1 MILGVGTDLVRIE
14 RLERAIG
21 RFPERF
27 TQRVFTPAEQRLC
40 EGGGMR
46 FACYAK
52 RFAAKEALVKALGV
66 GMRDGVWF
74 TDVEVLND
82 GLGKPVMT
90 LSGKSAQFL
99 QELLRRE
106 QLSRAVI
113 HLSLADEGGFALA
126 HLILEGR

>member
-27 TQRVFTPAEQRLC
+27 TQRIFTPAEQRLC

-82 GLGKPVMT
+82 ALGKPLVT
-90 LSGKSAQFL
+90 LTGKSAQFL
-99 QELLRRE
+99 QNILHRE

-113 HLSLADEGGFALA
+113 HLSLADEEGFALA